1 MALIFYIFK
10 RFFKYFFLI
19 NILSTFLFNF
29 IEFFEKI
36 VRVKI
41 ASTGTILHFI
51 LLNLLPSFF
60 SNFPLSSWLA
70 TCLLLKE
77 LAQQNE
83 FEIFQLLNI
92 NPTRLFKLFFILG
105 IILSATSFVGKEY
118 ISLNLLNETEHFKL
132 EKFKQNSTQIVL
144 NKWLILPD
152 NKLLFFQSVNLKNN
166 IGSNFILI
174 HMSDEFEIQKTIF
187 SKKFEINSK
196 INNIFIENYSI
207 IQSENNNLKEEK
219 NLNLNLPSFFSQL
232 KLNLKIQ
239 TLFNVLQ
246 SIITQKNLLPYNI
259 WYDLLMQFFKRIL
272 FHLQV
277 IIFPLLTLC
286 LFFILPYDNKYKWLL
301 ILTPYPL
308 VLSLLALSEVF
319 AYIFLIFI
327 IFVMHKKLEKSY

>member
-1 MALIFYIFK
+1 MVLASYIFK

-83 FEIFQLLNI
+83 FEVFQILNI
-92 NPTRLFKLFFILG
+92 KPGQLFKLFLTLG
-105 IILSATSFVGKEY
+105 IILSAISFVGKEY
-118 ISLNLLNETEHFKL
+118 ISLNLLNKTEHFKL

-144 NKWLILPD
+144 NKWLILPQ
-152 NKLLFFQSVNLKNN
+152 NILCFFQSLDLKNN
-166 IGSNFILI
+166 TGSSLLLLY
-174 HMSDEFEIQKTIF
+174 MSDKFEIQKTIF
-187 SKKFEINSK
+187 SKDFEINPK
-196 INNIFIENYSI
+196 INNFYIKNCSI
-207 IQSENNNLKEEK
+207 IQPENNNLIEEK

-239 TLFNVLQ
+239 TLFNILQ
-246 SIITQKNLLPYNI
+246 SLITQKNLLPKHI
-259 WYDLLMQFFKRIL
+259 WYDLLLQFIKRIL

-301 ILTPYPL
+301 ILIPYPL
-308 VLSLLALSEVF
+308 ILLCLALSE
-319 AYIFLIFI
+319 IFSYPVLIFF
-327 IFVMHKKLEKSY
+327 IFFLKKKLEKSY